1 MKSGRTVN
9 IPDPA
14 DVAQMANALKTHI
27 GWSVF
32 WDKRYG
38 VWRASEDDPSSDLY
52 AENTNAQRVIAYVA
66 AHS

>member
-1 MKSGRTVN
+1 MIN
-9 IPDPA
+9 IPDPDDA
-14 DVAQMANALKTHI
+14 AQMAAFVDSRA

-38 VWRASEDDPSSDLY
+38 VWRASEDDPCSDLY
-52 AENTNAQRVIAYVA
+52 KEDTDARNVINYIT